1 MNLPRAAILSVG
13 DELLGGRIINT
24 NAAFIA
30 TRLTEA
36 GFLVAATETV
46 GDEEFSIADAIKA
59 LRARA
64 DVVIVVG
71 GLGPTPDDVTR
82 EAIAG
87 AAGKLLVVD
96 RGLKRRIAE
105 RTGGRAASRNARM
118 ARIPE
123 GAQIFPN
130 PIGVA
135 AGLRVDVGGTPVYAL
150 PGVPIEMEA
159 MFEESIVPDLER
171 TFTNAAPIPMRILK
185 IFGLRE
191 AEVAEKLGELLD
203 RTGQPAVG
211 VTVKDGVITA
221 TIVGEGADARAEAIR
236 ERLGEHVFGEGDDTL
251 AAILFAQLQA
261 KNLGFATA
269 ESVTGG
275 MVASLFVEVPS
286 ASEVL
291 RGGIVAYGDASKHAL
306 LGVPKALLR
315 RAGAVSEEVAL
326 RMARGARKAFG
337 AEVAVATTG
346 AAGPA
351 PDPHGAPVGRV
362 ILAASGPKPG
372 KRGERTVAL
381 SYTGTR
387 NAIRRRAAY
396 AALDFVRR
404 HLARA

>member
-46 GDEEFSIADAIKA
+46 GDEEFAIADAVKA

-87 AAGKLLVVD
+87 AAGKLLVID
-96 RGLKRRIAE
+96 RGLKRLVAE

-123 GAQIFPN
+123 GAQVFPN
-130 PIGVA
+130 PIGLA

-171 TFTNAAPIPMRILK
+171 TFTNAAPVPMRVLK
-185 IFGLRE
+185 VFGLRE

-203 RTGQPAVG
+203 RSGQPAVG

-236 ERLGEHVFGEGDDTL
+236 ARLGEHVFGEGNDTL
-251 AAILFAQLQA
+251 AAVLFAQLSA

-286 ASEVL
+286 ASTVL
-291 RGGIVAYGDASKHAL
+291 RGGIVAYNDAMKHAL
-306 LGVPKALLR
+306 LGVPKALVK

-326 RMARGARKAFG
+326 RMARGARKALG

-346 AAGPA
+346 AAGPT
-351 PDPHGAPVGRV
+351 PDPHGAPIGRV
-362 ILAASGPKPG
+362 VLAVSGPQSG
-372 KRGERTVAL
+372 KRGERAVTLA
-381 SYTGTR
+381 YTGAR

>member
-1 MNLPRAAILSVG
+1 MKLPRAAILSVG

-24 NAAFIA
+24 NAAFVA

-36 GFLVAATETV
+36 GFLVSATETV
-46 GDEEFSIADAIKA
+46 GDEEFAIADGIKG
-59 LRARA
+59 LCARA
-64 DVVIVVG
+64 DTVIMIG

-82 EAIAG
+82 EALAG

-96 RGLKRRIAE
+96 RTLKRVIAE

-123 GAQIFPN
+123 GATTFPN
-130 PIGVA
+130 PIGHA

-171 TFTNAAPIPMRILK
+171 TFTNAAPVPMRTLK

-191 AEVAEKLGELLD
+191 AEVAERLGELLD
-203 RTGQPAVG
+203 RSGEPAVG

-221 TIVGEGADARAEAIR
+221 TVVGEGADARAEAIR
-236 ERLGEHVFGEGDDTL
+236 ERLGDNVFGEGTDTL
-251 AAILFAQLQA
+251 ASIVFAQLTA
-261 KNLGFATA
+261 AGLKFATA

-286 ASEVL
+286 ASSVL
-291 RGGIVAYGDASKHAL
+291 VGGIVAYSDDIKREL
-306 LGVPKALLR
+306 LGVPKAVIDR
-315 RAGAVSEEVAL
+315 EGAASEEVAL
-326 RMARGARKAFG
+326 RMARGAKKVLG
-337 AEVAVATTG
+337 ADIAVATTG
-346 AAGPA
+346 AAGPSA
-351 PDPHGAPVGRV
+351 DPHGSPVGRIV
-362 ILAASGPKPG
+362 LAVCGPGTG
-372 KRGERTVAL
+372 KRGERSETLA
-381 SYTGTR
+381 YTGTR

-396 AALDFVRR
+396 AALDFARR
-404 HLARA
+404 HLARG